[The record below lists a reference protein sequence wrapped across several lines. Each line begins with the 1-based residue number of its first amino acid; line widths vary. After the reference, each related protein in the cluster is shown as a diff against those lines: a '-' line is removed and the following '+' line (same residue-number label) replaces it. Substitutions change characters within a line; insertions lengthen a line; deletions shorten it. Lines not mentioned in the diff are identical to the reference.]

1 MHSIKKN
8 NLIMT
13 AFLIVFLLFATVL
26 FSDDALAASIG
37 KVDYSIGL
45 NVRSGPGTSYSV
57 ITALEDGEVFDIVET
72 TKDSNGDK
80 WYKIYVNGQYG
91 YVIAKYVIVTE
102 TPEYTYDEEFE
113 SYLTEQGFP
122 ESYKDSLRNLHAS
135 HPEWVFKAHKTN
147 LKWST
152 VISKQSTVGR
162 NLIHQSANDS
172 YKSVEYG
179 AYDPATGVYEIF
191 DSGGWVSASKQI
203 IEYYMDPR
211 NFLTEGTVFQFMAH
225 SYDGN
230 TQTKKG
236 LQTLVA
242 NTFLSKTFPE
252 KGDTYETYSDV
263 LMYAGQNAGANPYVL
278 ASMIITEQGS
288 DGRGGSISGQIKG
301 YEGYYNF
308 FNVGA
313 YAKDGRDAVTNGL
326 IYASGSGSYERPWN
340 SRVKSIIGGAV
351 FYASEYINNKQ
362 DTLYLKKFNVMNGS
376 SKVATHQYMTNI
388 GGAYQEASDLKNGYG
403 AIINSPLT
411 FYIPVYK
418 SMPSEPCAKPSS
430 GSNDNYLKSLSVA
443 GYELTPKFDYYT
455 SDYEIIVSSGATTVD
470 ISATVNKKGAKV
482 TGAGKVSLSGSTTK
496 IPVTVTSASGV
507 KRVYNIT
514 VAKEAAPEVQLTS
527 STYQIGEYVEG
538 VKLKTDVTEFK
549 SAMSVTEGHSIK
561 VCKADGTEVTKGNV
575 GTGMNVVVC
584 DSNEK
589 VVKTVTISV
598 KGDTNGD
605 GTITSVDPLMV
616 KRCIVEKYNLKGA
629 FYKASDINEDGKIT
643 SVDALFMSRH
653 IVGKYDIEK

>member
-1 MHSIKKN
+1 MYNVKKN

-13 AFLIVFLLFATVL
+13 AFLIVFLIFASVL
-26 FSDDALAASIG
+26 LSEDALAASVG

-57 ITALEDGEVFDIVET
+57 ITALEDGTSFDIVET
-72 TKDSNGDK
+72 TKDSDGEK

-91 YVIAKYVIVTE
+91 YVIAKYVVVTE
-102 TPEYTYDEEFE
+102 TPDYTYDEDFE
-113 SYLTEQGFP
+113 SYLTAQGFP
-122 ESYKDSLRNLHAS
+122 ETYKEPLRNLHAA

-152 VISKQSTVGR
+152 VINKQSTVGR
-162 NLIHQSANDS
+162 NLVQQSSNDS

-179 AYDPATGVYEIF
+179 AYDPAKGTYEVF

-211 NFLTEGTVFQFMAH
+211 NFLTESTVFQFMAH
-225 SYDGN
+225 SYDEN

-252 KGDTYETYSDV
+252 KSKTYETYSDV
-263 LMYAGQNAGANPYVL
+263 LMHAGKNAGANPYVL

-288 DGRGGSISGQIKG
+288 DGKGGSISGAIKG

-340 SRVKSIIGGAV
+340 SRVKSIIGGAI

-388 GGAYQEASDLKNGYG
+388 GGAYQESSDLKNGYG
-403 AIINSPLT
+403 SIIDSPLT
-411 FYIPVYK
+411 FYIPVYT
-418 SMPSEPCAKPSS
+418 SMPSKACPKPAS
-430 GSNDNYLKSLSVA
+430 GSNDNYLKALSVA
-443 GYELTPKFDYYT
+443 GYELAPKFDYYT
-455 SDYEIIVSSGATTVD
+455 SNYEIIVSSGATTVD

-482 TGAGKVSLSGSTTK
+482 SGAGKVALSGNTTK

-507 KRVYNIT
+507 KRTYNIT
-514 VAKEAAPEVQLTS
+514 VAKESEPTVQLTS
-527 STYQIGEYVEG
+527 DTYKIGEYLEG
-538 VKLKTDVTEFK
+538 VKLKTDVAKFK
-549 SAMSVTEGHSIK
+549 SNLHVTDGYTFK
-561 VCKADGTEVTKGNV
+561 VVKADGTEVTKGNV
-575 GTGMNVVVC
+575 GTGMNVVVY
-584 DSNEK
+584 DSK
-589 VVKTVTISV
+589 GKTVKTVNISV
-598 KGDTNGD
+598 KGDNSGD
-605 GTITSVDPLMV
+605 GKCNSLDLLNV
-616 KRCIVEKYNLKGA
+616 KKHIVKMKVLQGGTFNS
-629 FYKASDINEDGKIT
+629 SDINGDKKVN
-643 SVDALFMSRH
+643 SLDLLYVKKH
-653 IVGKYDIEK
+653 IVGMEYIK